1 LENIQSFND
10 LTKQKNKGYID
21 MKLDIL
27 LPESLS
33 AIPLSRYQEF
43 IKTKEAS
50 NDDEFIAQKMIQ
62 IFCGIDLKDVG
73 KIKMKDL
80 NELIVHFTKVFS
92 EKPKLIRQFKIKD
105 IEFGFIPKLDE
116 ITFGEYVDLE
126 HHLQNWKTYHKAMA
140 VMYRPIAERHKDKYT
155 IVDYEPNEDM
165 QELMKFAPL
174 DVAISSSVFF
184 WSIASELL
192 KHTIRYLQRE
202 LKMMMDSSSTA
213 KDKILEGNGDG
224 IIRSMQSLKEIC
236 ASSMRLANTDLLN
249 VSPISR
255 SRNKKTKSKQT
266 NLNNK

>member
-1 LENIQSFND
+1 
-10 LTKQKNKGYID
+10 
-21 MKLDIL
+21 MKLDLL
-27 LPESLS
+27 LPTSLS
-33 AIPLSRYQEF
+33 EIPLSRYQQF

-73 KIKMKDL
+73 KIKMKHL
-80 NELIVHFTKVFS
+80 NELIAHFTKVFS
-92 EKPKLIRQFKIKD
+92 EKPKLIRQFKIKN

-140 VMYRPIAERHKDKYT
+140 VMYRPIKEKHGNTYT
-155 IVDYEPNEDM
+155 IVNYEPNEDM

-184 WSIASELL
+184 YPLGSELL
-192 KHTIRYLQRE
+192 NLTINYLQNE
-202 LKMMMDSSSTA
+202 LKTMTSSSTA
-213 KDKILEGNGDG
+213 KGNNLVNNGDG
-224 IIRSMQSLKEIC
+224 IIQSMHLLKEILPDLTKLQ
-236 ASSMRLANTDLLN
+236 ATDLLN

-255 SRNKKTKSKQT
+255 SKNKKTKSKQT

>member
-1 LENIQSFND
+1 MKFD
-10 LTKQKNKGYID
+10 L
-21 MKLDIL
+21 L
-27 LPESLS
+27 LPTSLS
-33 AIPLSRYQEF
+33 EIPLSRYQQF

-73 KIKMKDL
+73 KIKMKHL
-80 NELIVHFTKVFS
+80 NELIAHFTKVFS

-140 VMYRPIAERHKDKYT
+140 VMYRPIKEKHKNTYT

-165 QELMKFAPL
+165 QDLMKFAPL

-184 WSIASELL
+184 WTLGSELL
-192 KHTIRYLQRE
+192 NLTISYLQKE
-202 LKMMMDSSSTA
+202 LKTMTNSNSIA
-213 KDKILEGNGDG
+213 KDKILDVNGDG
-224 IIRSMQSLKEIC
+224 I
-236 ASSMRLANTDLLN
+236 AVSMRSLREMSPSLMTLPDSDLLN

-255 SRNKKTKSKQT
+255 SRNKKIKSKQT